1 MRGIGPRTLAALLVV
16 GVMLLASIG
25 PLAQLAKAQQG
36 EASASANVTVTS
48 NITNTSAGYGII
60 VALNMSVENVA
71 ALFNMWSV
79 PSNSSLWTKL
89 QEINN
94 TIPEIENLVKQG
106 KLDEARQEAAKLFR
120 ELGLLVAEAAKLYA
134 SHVARINVTAT
145 KLLAR
150 INKLAAL
157 ERAVMASLVFTLHH
171 LEASLHWTERS
182 GAVCDNVT
190 EKLREMIAKVN
201 QTIALDKQLL
211 NETLGL
217 RQAIL
222 VGNMSLDKALNE
234 TKALEA
240 RVKEFVRNASSLV
253 TQARIA
259 IAEPHACKA
268 MQTLHRMMAMLEKKI
283 ANLTNEAKKLRQE
296 GRIRAAQIL
305 ERQAAILKQILEH
318 YEQVINKTKA
328 ELPRLHG
335 LGDIIEI
342 IKIRHMMPRLITP
355 IFKKFHII
363 PIPMIPIKSIDKEI
377 LALKMVALELR
388 AAKNLV
394 PSNLS
399 AQYNYALGNLT
410 KLVSI
415 LEDYR
420 AGKASQEEV
429 IKAANETLTALEE
442 FKEALKQY
450 REQLQGQQAQS
461 STSTTTQ
468 SQTMSNTTAT
478 NAMTNTTTHTSTT
491 TPSNTTTTPSHTETS
506 TTTPAHTETTTPR
519 AKGGRH
525 GDAGVGLAERGGDR
539 DDHNRASNITSTT
552 TKSSNP
558 MKSIRNSVEL
568 RKIDILLHLV
578 DKAESI
584 VKKILVSLGQAH
596 VQKPSKEEAKHL
608 ARGIIVA
615 ERIVGAATR
624 LAKLEGNQTMI
635 KQLESVEE
643 MLKEAEKSLASGN
656 ISVAKT
662 YLENAL
668 NTTKQVLSNIV
679 PSDWIAMKT
688 RMFLERVIA
697 IIEMIITS
705 IVSLS
710 S

>member
-48 NITNTSAGYGII
+48 NITNTNAGYGIVI
-60 VALNMSVENVA
+60 ALNMSVENVA
-71 ALFNMWSV
+71 ALFKMWGV

-106 KLDEARQEAAKLFR
+106 KPDEARQEAAKLFK

-157 ERAVMASLVFTLHH
+157 ERAVMASLIFTLHH
-171 LEASLHWTERS
+171 LEASLHWAERS
-182 GAVCDNVT
+182 GVACDNAT
-190 EKLREMIAKVN
+190 KKLGEMITEVN
-201 QTIALDKQLL
+201 KTITLDKQLL
-211 NETLGL
+211 NETLVL

-222 VGNMSLDKALNE
+222 VGNMSLSQALNE
-234 TKALEA
+234 TKALET
-240 RVKEFVRNASSLV
+240 RVREFVKNASSLI

-268 MQTLHRMMAMLEKKI
+268 MQTLHRMMEMFEKKI
-283 ANLTNEAKKLRQE
+283 DNLTEEAKKLRQE
-296 GRIRAAQIL
+296 GRVRAAQIL
-305 ERQAAILKQILEH
+305 EREVAILKQILEH
-318 YEQVINKTKA
+318 YEQVINKTKT

-342 IKIRHMMPRLITP
+342 IKIRHMMPRLIAP

-363 PIPMIPIKSIDKEI
+363 PIPIMPIKSIDREI
-377 LALKMVALELR
+377 LALKLVALELR

-399 AQYNYALGNLT
+399 TQYNHALGNLT

-415 LEDYR
+415 LEEYR
-420 AGKASQEEV
+420 AGEASQEEV
-429 IKAANETLTALEE
+429 VKAANVALTALEE

-450 REQLQGQQAQS
+450 REQLQGQQAQHPS
-461 STSTTTQ
+461 STRTQ
-468 SQTMSNTTAT
+468 SQTMSNTTIT
-478 NAMTNTTTHTSTT
+478 STRTNTTTHTSTRASSHTATT
-491 TPSNTTTTPSHTETS
+491 TPVHTETSTSTPSHTET
-506 TTTPAHTETTTPR
+506 TTPKM
-519 AKGGRH
+519 KGRRH
-525 GDAGVGLAERGGDR
+525 RDTRVGLAERGGYR
-539 DDHNRASNITSTT
+539 SSNNTSTAT
-552 TKSSNP
+552 GSSNLL
-558 MKSIRNSVEL
+558 KSIRNSIEF

-578 DKAESI
+578 DRAESI
-584 VKKILVSLGQAH
+584 VKKILVSLGQAP
-596 VQKPSKEEAKHL
+596 VQKFGKKEAKHL
-608 ARGIIVA
+608 ARGVIVV
-615 ERIVGAATR
+615 ERLVSAVTK

-668 NTTKQVLSNIV
+668 NTTKQVLSSIV
-679 PSDWIAMKT
+679 PSDWIAMKI